1 MTNSTTLDKPAGT
14 TAERLNAI
22 CNAQT
27 FVTRFSIRNLLTGET
42 FDRGADE
49 ETPSASTRKTSIM
62 MAALKAVHEG
72 RLDLDE
78 QITYEARFAE
88 EVASG
93 MFRYMTPGIVISLR
107 DAITGMMVLSDNVC
121 TKMVFE
127 RLTLEEVDIYCK
139 SIGMNGTHHRFLIP
153 PLALSPDHTLKSV
166 TTTTARDQVFLLQTI
181 LDAQTSPESAA
192 RLGASQDL
200 CAYALQTLKNQ
211 ILRYA
216 IPSRLPFGTV
226 VAHKGGTGKRGRM
239 NAGIVYR
246 NGQPFYIIA
255 AFTDQVPQD
264 MPDGTPGYTLS
275 LETIGRLSRACWDAF
290 QA

>member
-1 MTNSTTLDKPAGT
+1 MGMSVNTATAATALD
-14 TAERLNAI
+14 NI

-27 FVTRFSIRNLLTGET
+27 FTTRFMVRNLLTGET
-42 FDRGADE
+42 IERGADE

-72 RLDLDE
+72 RLDLNE
-78 QITYEARFAE
+78 QIIYEQRFSE

-93 MFRYMTPGIVISLR
+93 MFRYLTPGIVISLR

-127 RLTLEEVDIYCK
+127 RLQLSEVDSYCK
-139 SIGMNGTHHRFLIP
+139 SIGMSGTHHRFLIP
-153 PLALSPDHTLKSV
+153 PLALSPDHTLASV
-166 TTTTARDQVFLLQTI
+166 TTTTARDQAFLLQTI
-181 LDAQTSPESAA
+181 LDAQTSPEAA
-192 RLGASQDL
+192 ELLGSSMEL

-246 NGQPFYIIA
+246 DGAPFYIIA
-255 AFTDQVPQD
+255 AFTDQVPQA
-264 MPDGTPGYTLS
+264 MPDGTPGYTVS
-275 LETIGRLSRACWDAF
+275 LETIGRLSRVCWDEF
-290 QA
+290 QK

>member
-1 MTNSTTLDKPAGT
+1 MNRLTDSGPVK
-14 TAERLNAI
+14 ERLAHI
-22 CNAQT
+22 CDAQP
-27 FVTRFSIRNLLTGET
+27 FVTRFVVRNLKTGET
-42 FDRGADE
+42 IERGADE
-49 ETPSASTRKTSIM
+49 KTPSASTRKTSIM

-72 RLDLDE
+72 RLALDE
-78 QITYEARFAE
+78 PITYEARFAE

-93 MFRYMTPGIVISLR
+93 MFRYLTPGIVISLR

-127 RLTLEEVDIYCK
+127 RLTLEEVDSYCK
-139 SIGMNGTHHRFLIP
+139 SIGMHGTHHRFLIP
-153 PLALSPDHTLKSV
+153 PLALPPDHSLTSV
-166 TTTTARDQVFLLQTI
+166 TTTTARDQAFLLQTI
-181 LDAQTSPESAA
+181 LDAQTSPEVIAK
-192 RLGASQDL
+192 LGTSPEL

-246 NGQPFYIIA
+246 DGAPFYIISA
-255 AFTDQVPQD
+255 YTDEVPQV
-264 MPDGTPGYTLS
+264 MPDGTPGYTMA
-275 LETIGRLSRACWDAF
+275 LETIGRLSRACWDGF
-290 QA
+290 HS

>member
-1 MTNSTTLDKPAGT
+1 MTNSTKIQKISGSV
-14 TAERLNAI
+14 AERLNAV
-22 CNAQT
+22 CEAQD
-27 FVTRFSIRNLLTGET
+27 FITRFSIRNLLTGET

-72 RLDLDE
+72 RLDLE
-78 QITYEARFAE
+78 ERITYEARFAE

-93 MFRYMTPGIVISLR
+93 MFRYMTPGLVISLR

-127 RLTLEEVDIYCK
+127 RLTLEEVDSYCK
-139 SIGMNGTHHRFLIP
+139 SIGMSGTHHRFLIP

-166 TTTTARDQVFLLQTI
+166 TTTTARDQLFLLQTI
-181 LDAQTSPESAA
+181 LDAQTSPEAA
-192 RLGASQDL
+192 AKLGATQAL

-246 NGQPFYIIA
+246 DGAPLYIIT
-255 AFTDQVPQD
+255 AFTDQVPQE

-275 LETIGRLSRACWDAF
+275 LETIGRLSRVCWDVF
-290 QA
+290 

>member
-1 MTNSTTLDKPAGT
+1 MDMSVN
-14 TAERLNAI
+14 TATAATALEEI
-22 CNAQT
+22 CNAQPFT
-27 FVTRFSIRNLLTGET
+27 TRFMVRNLLTGET
-42 FDRGADE
+42 IGRGEDE

-78 QITYEARFAE
+78 QIVYEQRFSE

-93 MFRYMTPGIVISLR
+93 MFRYLTPGIVISLR

-127 RLTLEEVDIYCK
+127 RLQLSEVDSYCK
-139 SIGMNGTHHRFLIP
+139 SIGMSGTHHRFLIP
-153 PLALSPDHTLKSV
+153 PLALSPDHTLGSV

-181 LDAQTSPESAA
+181 LDAQTSPEAA
-192 RLGASQDL
+192 ELLGSSMEL

-216 IPSRLPFGTV
+216 IPSRLPFGTL

-246 NGQPFYIIA
+246 DGAPFYIIA
-255 AFTDQVPQD
+255 AFTDQVPQA
-264 MPDGTPGYTLS
+264 MADGTPGYTVS
-275 LETIGRLSRACWDAF
+275 LETIGRLSRVCWDQF
-290 QA
+290 QQ

>member
-1 MTNSTTLDKPAGT
+1 MGMSVN
-14 TAERLNAI
+14 TAIAATALEEI
-22 CNAQT
+22 CNAQPFT
-27 FVTRFSIRNLLTGET
+27 TRFMVRNLLTGET
-42 FDRGADE
+42 IGRGEDE

-78 QITYEARFAE
+78 QIVYEQRFSE

-93 MFRYMTPGIVISLR
+93 MFRYLTPGIVISLR

-127 RLTLEEVDIYCK
+127 RLQLSEVDSYCK
-139 SIGMNGTHHRFLIP
+139 SIGMSGTHHRFLIP
-153 PLALSPDHTLKSV
+153 PLALSPDHTLGSV

-181 LDAQTSPESAA
+181 LDAQTSPAA
-192 RLGASQDL
+192 AELLGSSMEL

-216 IPSRLPFGTV
+216 IPSRLPFGTL

-246 NGQPFYIIA
+246 DGAPFYIIA
-255 AFTDQVPQD
+255 AFTDQVPQA
-264 MPDGTPGYTLS
+264 MADGTPGYTVS
-275 LETIGRLSRACWDAF
+275 LETIGRLSRVCWDQF
-290 QA
+290 QQ

>member
-1 MTNSTTLDKPAGT
+1 MGMSVNTATAATALD
-14 TAERLNAI
+14 NI

-27 FVTRFSIRNLLTGET
+27 FTTRFMVRNLLTGET
-42 FDRGADE
+42 IERGADE

-72 RLDLDE
+72 RLDLNE
-78 QITYEARFAE
+78 QIVYEQRFSE

-93 MFRYMTPGIVISLR
+93 MFRYLTPGIVISLR

-127 RLTLEEVDIYCK
+127 RLQLSEVDSYCK
-139 SIGMNGTHHRFLIP
+139 SIGMSGTHHRFLIP
-153 PLALSPDHTLKSV
+153 PLALSPDHTLASV
-166 TTTTARDQVFLLQTI
+166 TTTTARDQAFLLQTI
-181 LDAQTSPESAA
+181 LDAQTSPEAA
-192 RLGASQDL
+192 ELLGSSMEL

-246 NGQPFYIIA
+246 DGAPFYIIA
-255 AFTDQVPQD
+255 AFTDQVPQA
-264 MPDGTPGYTLS
+264 MPDGTPGYTVS
-275 LETIGRLSRACWDAF
+275 LETIGRLSRVCWDEF
-290 QA
+290 QK

>member
-1 MTNSTTLDKPAGT
+1 MDMSVN
-14 TAERLNAI
+14 TAAAATALEAI
-22 CNAQT
+22 CNAQPFT
-27 FVTRFSIRNLLTGET
+27 TRFMVRNLLTGET
-42 FDRGADE
+42 IGRGEDE

-78 QITYEARFAE
+78 QIVYEQRFSE

-93 MFRYMTPGIVISLR
+93 MFRYLTPGIVISLR

-127 RLTLEEVDIYCK
+127 RLQLSEVDSYCK
-139 SIGMNGTHHRFLIP
+139 SIGMTGTHHRFLIP
-153 PLALSPDHTLKSV
+153 PLALSPDHTLGSV

-181 LDAQTSPESAA
+181 LDAQASPEAA
-192 RLGASQDL
+192 ELLGSSMEL

-216 IPSRLPFGTV
+216 IPSRLPFGTL

-246 NGQPFYIIA
+246 DGAPFYIIA
-255 AFTDQVPQD
+255 AFTDQVPQA
-264 MPDGTPGYTLS
+264 MADGTPGYTVS
-275 LETIGRLSRACWDAF
+275 LETIGRLSRVCWDQF
-290 QA
+290 QQ

>member
-1 MTNSTTLDKPAGT
+1 MTNSTTFQNTSGSV
-14 TAERLNAI
+14 AERLNAV
-22 CNAQT
+22 CDAQD

-42 FDRGADE
+42 FERGSDE

-78 QITYEARFAE
+78 RITYEARFAE

-127 RLTLEEVDIYCK
+127 RLTLQEVDSYCK
-139 SIGMNGTHHRFLIP
+139 SIGMSGTHHRFLIP

-166 TTTTARDQVFLLQTI
+166 TTTTARDQMFLLQSI
-181 LDAQTSPESAA
+181 LDAQTSPDAA
-192 RLGASQDL
+192 DRLGSSQEL
-200 CAYALQTLKNQ
+200 CAYALQVLKNQ

-246 NGQPFYIIA
+246 DGSPFYIIT
-255 AFTDQVPQD
+255 AFTDQVPQE

-275 LETIGRLSRACWDAF
+275 LETIGKLSRVCWDAF
-290 QA
+290 

>member
-1 MTNSTTLDKPAGT
+1 MSTA
-14 TAERLNAI
+14 LNTGSNAAAALEEI
-22 CNAQT
+22 CNAQPFT
-27 FVTRFSIRNLLTGET
+27 TRFMVRNLLTGET
-42 FDRGADE
+42 IGRGADE

-78 QITYEARFAE
+78 KIVYEQRFAE

-93 MFRYMTPGIVISLR
+93 MFRYLTPGIVISLR

-127 RLTLEEVDIYCK
+127 RLELAEVDSYCK
-139 SIGMNGTHHRFLIP
+139 SIGMTGTHHRFLIP
-153 PLALSPDHTLKSV
+153 PLALSPDHALGSV

-181 LDAQTSPESAA
+181 LDAQTSPAAVELLGSSAE
-192 RLGASQDL
+192 L

-216 IPSRLPFGTV
+216 IPSRLPFGTL

-246 NGQPFYIIA
+246 DGAPFYIIA
-255 AFTDQVPQD
+255 AFTDQVPQE
-264 MPDGTPGYTLS
+264 MEDGTPGYTMS
-275 LETIGRLSRACWDAF
+275 LETIGRLSRACWDEF
-290 QA
+290 QK

>member
-1 MTNSTTLDKPAGT
+1 MTNNTATPTLTGT
-14 TAERLNAI
+14 VAEHLNAV
-22 CNAQT
+22 CDAQN

-42 FDRGADE
+42 FERGADE

-93 MFRYMTPGIVISLR
+93 MLRYMTPGLVISLR

-127 RLTLEEVDIYCK
+127 RLTLEEVDSYCK
-139 SIGMNGTHHRFLIP
+139 SIGMSGTHHRFLIP

-166 TTTTARDQVFLLQTI
+166 TTTTARDQLFLLQTI
-181 LDAQTSPESAA
+181 LDAQTSPEAA
-192 RLGASQDL
+192 AKLGSSQEL

-246 NGQPFYIIA
+246 DGAPFYIIT
-255 AFTDQVPQD
+255 AFTDQVPLE

-275 LETIGRLSRACWDAF
+275 LETIGRLSRVCWDAF
-290 QA
+290 KV

>member
-1 MTNSTTLDKPAGT
+1 MNTTFTTSASLGSTT
-14 TAERLNAI
+14 ERLNTI
-22 CNAQT
+22 CDVQP
-27 FVTRFSIRNLLTGET
+27 FITRFCIQNLRNGEV
-42 FDRGADE
+42 FERGADE

-78 QITYEARFAE
+78 QIVYEARFAE

-93 MFRYMTPGIVISLR
+93 MFRYLTPGIVISLR

-127 RLTLEEVDIYCK
+127 RLTLEEVNSYCQ
-139 SIGMNGTHHRFLIP
+139 SIGMVGTHHRFLIP
-153 PLALSPDHTLKSV
+153 PLALSPDHSLKSV
-166 TTTTARDQVFLLQTI
+166 TTTTARDQMFLLRSI
-181 LDAQTSPESAA
+181 LNAQVSEEASE
-192 RLGASQDL
+192 RLGVSQAL
-200 CAYALQTLKNQ
+200 SSYALATLKNQ

-239 NAGIVYR
+239 NAGIVYDD
-246 NGQPFYIIA
+246 GQPLYIIT
-255 AFTDQVPQD
+255 AFTDQVPQE
-264 MPDGTPGYTLS
+264 MPDGTPGYTMS
-275 LETIGRLSRACWDAF
+275 LETIGRLSRVCWDDF
-290 QA
+290 RV